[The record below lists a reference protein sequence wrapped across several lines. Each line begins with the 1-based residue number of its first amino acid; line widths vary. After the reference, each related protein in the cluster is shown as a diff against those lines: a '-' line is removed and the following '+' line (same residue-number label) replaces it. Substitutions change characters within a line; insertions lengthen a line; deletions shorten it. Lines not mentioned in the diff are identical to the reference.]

1 MTTRLVPVLLLTAML
16 YALGAG
22 IASLPRHPLAPAKL
36 ASAEPTPV
44 TLTEIP
50 VLPTIVVRPDDALAA
65 LLPAAT
71 LLPTVTV
78 HPSADEIAAARA
90 LDARVIGTGA
100 TVVAL
105 HALSGGMGPR
115 SGLDMPYYSFGKTVY
130 RLRKE

>member
-1 MTTRLVPVLLLTAML
+1 MSSRLVPVLLLTAML

-22 IASLPRHPLAPAKL
+22 IANLPHSLSPRQPLARIPFGEAV
-36 ASAEPTPV
+36 AIPT
-44 TLTEIP
+44 
-50 VLPTIVVRPDDALAA
+50 LPTVTVRPDKDALAA

-78 HPSADEIAAARA
+78 RPSGAELAAAKA
-90 LDARVIGTGA
+90 LDARALGTGA
-100 TVVAL
+100 VVVAM
-105 HALSGGMGPR
+105 HALGGGMVPR